1 MIKKNYCK
9 IKNRLIITIISMLSK
24 RFIKWY
30 KNKLVNYIIFNISF
44 IISCFIIFLILY
56 SYISR
61 ILSLL
66 LWMKNDKTHIYL
78 FEYNVFSTW
87 IIDYNLQ

>member
-9 IKNRLIITIISMLSK
+9 IKNKLIITIISMLSK

-56 SYISR
+56 LYISR

-66 LWMKNDKTHIYL
+66 LWMKNDTTHIYL

>member
-56 SYISR
+56 LYISR

-66 LWMKNDKTHIYL
+66 LWMKNDTTHIYL

>member
-30 KNKLVNYIIFNISF
+30 KNKLINYIIFNISF

-56 SYISR
+56 LYISR

-66 LWMKNDKTHIYL
+66 LWMKNDTTHIYL

>member
-56 SYISR
+56 LYISR

-66 LWMKNDKTHIYL
+66 LWMKNDKTHTYL

>member
-9 IKNRLIITIISMLSK
+9 IKNKLIITIISILSK

-56 SYISR
+56 LYISR

-66 LWMKNDKTHIYL
+66 LWMKNDTTHIYL